1 MFIKSVIIA
10 VGGVLTLVKSD
21 CPDFNF
27 SLNIF
32 YLNFMTYIHIY
43 IYTHY
48 KRIRTE
54 A

>member
-1 MFIKSVIIA
+1 MYSKMKIRPKKLCL
-10 VGGVLTLVKSD
+10 G
-21 CPDFNF
+21 F